1 MGGYLMKTMGGSGT
15 FRTFG
20 LIALACAGVHF
31 LVQKLLDRFVGE
43 RGKINKYFS
52 DTKAKNGDGKKSI
65 ILEDTTKNDNNI
77 NLLSSNGK
85 GFVDVSLDDL
95 SKI

>member
-1 MGGYLMKTMGGSGT
+1 MKTLGGSGT

-20 LIALACAGVHF
+20 LMALACAGGHF
-31 LVQKLLDRFVGE
+31 IIQKLLDRFGNE
-43 RGKINKYFS
+43 RGKINKYCS
-52 DTKAKNGDGKKSI
+52 ESKTKNGDGNYGKKSI
-65 ILEDTTKNDNNI
+65 GNEDMTNDNNI
-77 NLLSSNGK
+77 NLLSNNGK